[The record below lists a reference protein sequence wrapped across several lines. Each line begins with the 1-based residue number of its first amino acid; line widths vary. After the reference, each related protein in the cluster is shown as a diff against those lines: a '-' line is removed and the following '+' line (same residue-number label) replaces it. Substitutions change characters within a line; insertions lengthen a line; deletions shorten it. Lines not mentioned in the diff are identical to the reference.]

1 MNNRKLFNDKEE
13 LESSMFNYLKLK
25 KQKDGPILN
34 GNIESN
40 NFQSEDLRINTID
53 YYFSNV
59 IARSSKTMFNCNNS
73 KIDVRRTGTEG

>member
-25 KQKDGPILN
+25 KDQQKTNLIDEKN
-34 GNIESN
+34 QN
-40 NFQSEDLRINTID
+40 NFKNELIEVKFKD

-59 IARSSKTMFNCNNS
+59 IARSSKTMLECNNS
-73 KIDVRRTGTEG
+73 KINFKKTGTEG